1 LTKACGLAGTA
12 IQRPLDKLVP
22 GDASNILTEEGKGRL
37 AEAECDLALKA
48 DFEAVSAILGFA
60 ASWVGSHFA
69 PKVSNT
75 YRPKGHSGPI
85 QHRPFG
91 MGLTCCCDGSIWNHM
106 NSLYSVFAVGAQR
119 AATQCPGTSTMWL
132 CKVVGKTFELQES
145 ILTTPEPHWSS
156 FLLTL
161 PLPST
166 YALWRPFGIFLN
178 IYTKGIGWVRLG
190 VGKGAR
196 LVSAAAE
203 VEFSACGQVLGLR
216 ARMIGGCCLCEA
228 GGGGTQSRSAARLCM
243 KNAVRFAV
251 LD

>member
-1 LTKACGLAGTA
+1 MLFR
-12 IQRPLDKLVP
+12 IQL
-22 GDASNILTEEGKGRL
+22 NE
-37 AEAECDLALKA
+37 
-48 DFEAVSAILGFA
+48 F
-60 ASWVGSHFA
+60 
-69 PKVSNT
+69 
-75 YRPKGHSGPI
+75 
-85 QHRPFG
+85 
-91 MGLTCCCDGSIWNHM
+91 
-106 NSLYSVFAVGAQR
+106 SLYSIRRGGATR
-119 AATQCPGTSTMWL
+119 CYTMSRDL
-132 CKVVGKTFELQES
+132 HYVAGKVVGKTFELQES

-161 PLPST
+161 PLPFT

-178 IYTKGIGWVRLG
+178 SYTKGIGWVRLG

-216 ARMIGGCCLCEA
+216 ARIGGCCLSEA